1 MEGGLVE
8 AVLLGEAA
16 ADKLD
21 TVLDEA
27 TDYGGG
33 RYQASNTGTQ
43 PH

>member
-8 AVLLGEAA
+8 AVLPGEAA
-16 ADKLD
+16 ADELD

-33 RYQASNTGTQ
+33 RYQASNTCTQ